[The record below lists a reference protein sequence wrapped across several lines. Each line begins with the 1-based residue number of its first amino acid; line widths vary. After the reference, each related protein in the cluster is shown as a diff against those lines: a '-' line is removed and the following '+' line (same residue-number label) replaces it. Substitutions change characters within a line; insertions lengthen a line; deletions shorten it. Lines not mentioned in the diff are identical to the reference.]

1 MNGKGRAPE
10 KGYNRAAYRTNYD
23 AIFRKQLKTMKT
35 NQPGLEQPTVL
46 PWHREAAKEI
56 HPWELRNEGDG
67 TIEEMELAYDENEAN
82 MNEDERVAAI
92 IARHDPHAAQHA
104 TTLRLLE
111 EALDCI
117 SISDGTC
124 HVIQEHVDIREQIR
138 AHLAA
143 MKGSQ

>member
-35 NQPGLEQPTVL
+35 NQPGLEQPTIL

-56 HPWELRNEGDG
+56 MLHCNDDWYVPMD
-67 TIEEMELAYDENEAN
+67 
-82 MNEDERVAAI
+82 AAHV
-92 IARHDPHAAQHA
+92 IARHDQHA
-104 TTLRLLE
+104 ETLRLLE
-111 EALDCI
+111 EAYEVVKDYGYGACVLRD
-117 SISDGTC
+117 
-124 HVIQEHVDIREQIR
+124 EIR

-143 MKGSQ
+143 LSKPAAMQQSAKQEGTQ

>member
-1 MNGKGRAPE
+1 MSNGKGRAPE

-35 NQPGLEQPTVL
+35 NQPGLEQPTIL

-56 HPWELRNEGDG
+56 ILRCND
-67 TIEEMELAYDENEAN
+67 DWHVP
-82 MNEDERVAAI
+82 EDTAAI

-104 TTLRLLE
+104 TTLRLLRD
-111 EALDCI
+111 AYAAMVRWGYPDL
-117 SISDGTC
+117 GPLLA
-124 HVIQEHVDIREQIR
+124 REIR

-143 MKGSQ
+143 QGGGK

>member
-1 MNGKGRAPE
+1 
-10 KGYNRAAYRTNYD
+10 
-23 AIFRKQLKTMKT
+23 
-35 NQPGLEQPTVL
+35 
-46 PWHREAAKEI
+46 
-56 HPWELRNEGDG
+56 
-67 TIEEMELAYDENEAN
+67 
-82 MNEDERVAAI
+82 MNEHEKRSSDEL
-92 IARHDPHAAQHA
+92 IASLKAQHAAQHA

-143 MKGSQ
+143 LSKPSAHAGKGRK

>member
-1 MNGKGRAPE
+1 MNTE
-10 KGYNRAAYRTNYD
+10 S
-23 AIFRKQLKTMKT
+23 
-35 NQPGLEQPTVL
+35 EQPTIL

-56 HPWELRNEGDG
+56 NKALLRQNP
-67 TIEEMELAYDENEAN
+67 T
-82 MNEDERVAAI
+82 VSAI
-92 IARHDPHAAQHA
+92 IARHDEGRTDSPALRLEKNKHAE
-104 TTLRLLE
+104 TLRLLE

-143 MKGSQ
+143 MKGTP

>member
-1 MNGKGRAPE
+1 MSDQP
-10 KGYNRAAYRTNYD
+10 
-23 AIFRKQLKTMKT
+23 KQP
-35 NQPGLEQPTVL
+35 NPPPTVL
-46 PWHREAAKEI
+46 PRHREAAQNI
-56 HPWELRNEGDG
+56 LCLPYSCRTVGH
-67 TIEEMELAYDENEAN
+67 IS
-82 MNEDERVAAI
+82 AI
-92 IARHDPHAAQHA
+92 IAAHDPHAAQHA

>member
-1 MNGKGRAPE
+1 MSAGKGMTPR
-10 KGYNRAAYRTNYD
+10 KGYNQAKYAANYDSIFRAA
-23 AIFRKQLKTMKT
+23 K
-35 NQPGLEQPTVL
+35 QPTQPAKEPMNTQDNPSPLPTIL
-46 PWHREAAKEI
+46 PWHREAA
-56 HPWELRNEGDG
+56 
-67 TIEEMELAYDENEAN
+67 
-82 MNEDERVAAI
+82 AACFEKTSSPFVQDI
-92 IARHDPHAAQHA
+92 ITSIARHDPHAAQHA

-143 MKGSQ
+143 MKGTQ